1 MGKVAEGNSQ
11 EFHLVS
17 LVDTALLL
25 LLGLLLLLLDLHLLV
40 ELLGELYHGLL
51 LLVGLEVAA
60 DGAIIHA
67 FKQVEEARRVK
78 VAIFDVE
85 LSGRWLT
92 SWTSDWLIDS

>member
-40 ELLGELYHGLL
+40 ELLGELYDGLL

-60 DGAIIHA
+60 DGAIINS